1 MITCKCGK
9 TIEKVP
15 DWMQGIDVEFICNNC
30 PNRQTKNIA
39 FATLDPTLP
48 SAAKLDDDDDEEM
61 DVEEVAEEDIEEP
74 VPEA

>member
-15 DWMQGIDVEFICNNC
+15 DWMQSIQVDFVCNNC

-39 FATLDPTLP
+39 FLALEPDLP
-48 SAAKLDDDDDEEM
+48 SVAKLDDDEEEPEDADEE
-61 DVEEVAEEDIEEP
+61 I
-74 VPEA
+74 